1 MSSMNS
7 NGENGEQSVTVVTV
21 TAPIDES
28 PLLIKSGTVL
38 SLGPMKQYVAEKL
51 NDPIE
56 IRIYT
61 GANGTFELYE
71 DDGKSRDYLETKKY
85 TLIKFDWKDT
95 LKQLV
100 IDDRV
105 GSYDGML
112 KRRTFRIVRV
122 GVGRGVGLLPEVK
135 PEKIVTYVGD
145 VMVVQL

>member
-1 MSSMNS
+1 
-7 NGENGEQSVTVVTV
+7 
-21 TAPIDES
+21 
-28 PLLIKSGTVL
+28 
-38 SLGPMKQYVAEKL
+38 MKQYVAEKL

-61 GANGTFELYE
+61 GANGTFELYK

-135 PEKIVTYVGD
+135 PEKIVTYVGEK
-145 VMVVQL
+145 MVVQL